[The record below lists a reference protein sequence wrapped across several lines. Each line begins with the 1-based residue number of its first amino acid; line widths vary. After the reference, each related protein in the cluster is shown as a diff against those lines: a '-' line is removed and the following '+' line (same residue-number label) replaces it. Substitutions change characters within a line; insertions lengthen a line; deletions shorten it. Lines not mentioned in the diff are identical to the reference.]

1 MSPGGQ
7 FLVSPNNKDSAKMAT
22 SKGVLQG
29 YTGVAAVDSAH
40 QIIVEAQ
47 AHGTG
52 AEQELLG
59 PAVTATDALRT
70 ADTLI
75 TADAGYHSGANLEA
89 LAAMRVAALIADNE
103 MRRRDER
110 FATQDRYTAL
120 PNPLHNKAT
129 PTPALSPCFTPSDF
143 VYDADARTCT
153 CPAGKSLYRK
163 GRANMTKDY
172 VGEHFRG
179 AKRDC
184 VPCALRAQCLRT
196 PDTTAVRDV
205 AFFRGRVESAA
216 RHPRE
221 THTMRMK
228 MRIDSAIGREQY
240 GRRFATVE
248 PVFANLRH
256 NKRLDRFTLRGRTKV
271 DGQWKLVCL
280 VHNIEKLANAGY
292 AA

>member
-1 MSPGGQ
+1 
-7 FLVSPNNKDSAKMAT
+7 MAT

-184 VPCALRAQCLRT
+184 VPCALRAG
-196 PDTTAVRDV
+196 VRCMLLSIRLIRRSQRC
-205 AFFRGRVESAA
+205 AAGRPAA
-216 RHPRE
+216 RKQTRDYARAVAVQMCKAHHGDCERRDCTRAYRRLGCPSPSRKSRIERHTAKLHTTPHQRTLSPRMDARRS
-221 THTMRMK
+221 TSR
-228 MRIDSAIGREQY
+228 RCG
-240 GRRFATVE
+240 GRRT
-248 PVFANLRH
+248 R
-256 NKRLDRFTLRGRTKV
+256 
-271 DGQWKLVCL
+271 
-280 VHNIEKLANAGY
+280 
-292 AA
+292 

>member
-1 MSPGGQ
+1 
-7 FLVSPNNKDSAKMAT
+7 MAT

-40 QIIVEAQ
+40 QIIVETQ

-52 AEQELLG
+52 AEQELLV
-59 PAVTATDALRT
+59 PVVTATHALRT
-70 ADTLI
+70 TDTLV
-75 TADAGYHSGANLEA
+75 TADAGYHSETNLEA
-89 LAAMRVAALIADNE
+89 LAAMRVSALIADNDI
-103 MRRRDER
+103 RRRDER
-110 FATQDRYTAL
+110 FATQDRYTPL
-120 PNPLHNKAT
+120 PNPLHNKST
-129 PTPALSPCFTPSDF
+129 PTPASSPRFTPNDF
-143 VYDADARTCT
+143 VYDAEARTCT

-163 GRANMTKDY
+163 GRANLTKDY
-172 VGEHFRG
+172 VGAHFRG

-184 VPCALRAQCLRT
+184 VPCALRVQCLRT
-196 PDTTAVRDV
+196 PDTTAVRNV
-205 AFFRGRVESAA
+205 AFFRGRVEHDT
-216 RHPRE
+216 RQPRE
-221 THTMRMK
+221 THTMRLK
-228 MRIDSAIGREQY
+228 ARIDSASGLEQY

-271 DGQWKLVCL
+271 DGQWKLYCL